1 MRVAI
6 VLIAAIWGILA
17 VLAFFKGGNKSRD
30 ARLSVAYILFYPV
43 LAVILIL
50 NDPVP
55 LWLSVPVVFGFIPW
69 LLAGPHLWR
78 ITADPSRSRPDE
90 LIGIPRLYW
99 LWGGL
104 GALLLGLVFS

>member
-6 VLIAAIWGILA
+6 ILIAAIWGIFA
-17 VLAFFKGGNKSRD
+17 VVAFVLGRNRSLD
-30 ARLSVAYILFYPV
+30 ARLSAAYILLYPV

-55 LWLSVPVVFGFIPW
+55 LWLAVPVVFGFIPW

-78 ITADPSRSRPDE
+78 ISADPSRSRADE
-90 LIGIPRLYW
+90 VVGIPKPYW

>member
-17 VLAFFKGGNKSRD
+17 VLAFFKGRNRGRD
-30 ARLSVAYILFYPV
+30 ARLSAVYILLYPV
-43 LAVILIL
+43 LAVTLIL

-55 LWLSVPVVFGFIPW
+55 LWLSVPVIFGFIPW

-78 ITADPSRSRPDE
+78 ITVDPSRSRADE
-90 LIGIPRLYW
+90 WIGIPRLYW